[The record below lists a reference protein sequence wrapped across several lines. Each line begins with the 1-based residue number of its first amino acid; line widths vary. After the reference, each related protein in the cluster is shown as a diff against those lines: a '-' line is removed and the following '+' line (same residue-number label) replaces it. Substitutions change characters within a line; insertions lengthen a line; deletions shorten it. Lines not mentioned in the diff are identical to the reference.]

1 MKPYTV
7 YWVLFS
13 FMILSCKS
21 TYNSDS
27 GNDYIDKRDMNLFQ
41 SRLQR
46 QLRKTNCF
54 IKNDDLEYFN
64 IFLFSWDCDGDISFL
79 KDPDFLKN
87 MKPYKQRINGK
98 KQVMGSTL
106 VYTDSFNKTAYFDG
120 YRFSCSQDSITP
132 VWYLDIILLE
142 KVKEL
147 ELKNVFQLGNYWTHI
162 YFGVTELEDVI
173 VLDMSTGEPKVKDL
187 EVYLNEPSLFKN
199 SRKK

>member
-1 MKPYTV
+1 MKLYTV
-7 YWVLFS
+7 NWVLCS

-21 TYNSDS
+21 TYNSDL

-64 IFLFSWDCDGDISFL
+64 IFLFSWDYNADISFL
-79 KDPDFLKN
+79 KDPDFLEN
-87 MKPYKQRINGK
+87 MKPYKQRINGR
-98 KQVMGSTL
+98 KQLMGSTL
-106 VYTDSFNKTAYFDG
+106 VYSDSSNKTAYFDG
-120 YRFSCSQDSITP
+120 FRFSCSQDSITP
-132 VWYLDIILLE
+132 LWYPDIILLE
-142 KVKEL
+142 KVKKL
-147 ELKNVFQLGNYWTHI
+147 ELKNVFQLVNYWRHI
-162 YFGVTELEDVI
+162 YFGVTELDDVI

-187 EVYLNEPSLFKN
+187 EVYLNEPPLFKR